1 MKHNINLTYVLL
13 ALFLWSCSSS
23 TNPIEE
29 TPSGNA
35 DKLVITDAQGK
46 AIALNTGKVT
56 QMVIPVTVAAS
67 GILDTPPQNV
77 ADISVP
83 IGGIIK
89 KTDMLQGMRV
99 KKGDVL
105 VELQHPDYIQ
115 LQQDYLNAASQ
126 LEYLKAEYERQQIL
140 AAENVNAQKKLQES
154 KSQWESMRA
163 TEQGLRA
170 KLAMLEIKPETLKQ
184 EGIQPTIKVH
194 SPINAY
200 VAEVNINIGKFVT
213 PSDVMIR
220 LVNTEHVHAE
230 LHVFEK
236 DISRLRVGQSFVFQ
250 LSNENTNRKA
260 KIYLIGKSI
269 SEQRTIR
276 VHGHLETE
284 DVNLVPGMYIKAQIE
299 TEQDTVYAV
308 PNEAIVHQAGQR
320 YVFIPGDGSNTFSL
334 TPVTIKKEYETY
346 TALTLTE
353 KIKPET
359 TVVTNGAHTLL
370 SIMFNTEE

>member
-1 MKHNINLTYVLL
+1 MKLNPNLLFILL
-13 ALFLWSCSSS
+13 ILFLWSCSST
-23 TNPIEE
+23 TNPAEE
-29 TPSGNA
+29 TPAGES
-35 DKLVITDAQGK
+35 DRLVITDAQRQ
-46 AIALNTGKVT
+46 AIAINTGKVV
-56 QMVIPVTVAAS
+56 QMVIPITVTAS

-89 KTDMLQGMRV
+89 KTEMLQGMRV

-115 LQQDYLNAASQ
+115 LQQDYLNTISQ
-126 LEYLKAEYERQQIL
+126 LEYLKAEYERQQAL

-154 KSQWESMRA
+154 KSQWEGMRA

-170 KLAMLEIKPETLKQ
+170 KLEMLEIKPETIKQ
-184 EGIQPTIKVH
+184 EGIQPNIKVH

-230 LHVFEK
+230 LQVFEK
-236 DISRLRVGQSFVFQ
+236 DISRLRIGQPFVFQ

-284 DVNLVPGMYIKAQIE
+284 DINLVPGMYIKAQIE

-320 YVFIPGDGSNTFSL
+320 YVFIPGDTPNNFIL
-334 TPVTIKKEYETY
+334 TPVTIEKEYETY
-346 TALTLTE
+346 TAIALTG

-359 TVVTNGAHTLL
+359 TVVTNGAYTLL